1 MEGEDEP
8 QNSHFCTLN
17 HFFCGFDNAQK
28 QPCICVLQKRCS
40 SKWCKIYR
48 KASEPESI
56 FNKVKLATLFKK
68 DSGTIVFL

>member
-8 QNSHFCTLN
+8 QKFPFLHIESL
-17 HFFCGFDNAQK
+17 FCGFNNAQK